1 MKKQYKV
8 LLWFLA
14 IEILVVSLLNEMG
27 IKVHSWAGNAIGTF
41 LFLLP
46 AQVLLFLMGRDEQF
60 SEKKRTCVK
69 VAFWFILVCYVLGGI
84 AALV

>member
-1 MKKQYKV
+1 MKKQYRV

-14 IEILVVSLLNEMG
+14 IELLFVSLLNEMDV
-27 IKVHSWAGNAIGTF
+27 KVQSWVGNAIGTF

-46 AQVLLFLMGRDEQF
+46 VQILLFLMGRDEQF

>member
-14 IEILVVSLLNEMG
+14 IEMLLVSLLNELG
-27 IKVHSWAGNAIGTF
+27 VKVYSWAGNAVGTF

-46 AQVLLFLMGRDEQF
+46 VQILLFLMGRDEQF
-60 SEKKRTCVK
+60 SEKKRACVK
-69 VAFWFILVCYVLGGI
+69 VVFWFILVCYVLGGI
-84 AALV
+84 AAMV